1 MILFDLRCANDHQFE
16 GWFRDSAAFES
27 QTGSGELVCPVCGDA
42 AIEKALMAP
51 SVTRT
56 KKKRRGARAAVHA
69 GQYMKALGELRK
81 HVEANCEHVGE
92 NFAEEARKI
101 HYGETEAHNIYGE
114 ATEQESSE
122 LKDEGVAFERIP
134 WTPRH
139 DA

>member
-16 GWFRDSAAFES
+16 GWFRDSAAYES
-27 QTGSGELVCPVCGDA
+27 QAGSGEVSCPVCGDS

-51 SVTRT
+51 RVTKT
-56 KKKRRGARAAVHA
+56 KKKRRGARTAVHA
-69 GQYMKALGELRK
+69 GQYMKALSELRK

-92 NFAEEARKI
+92 KFAEEARKI
-101 HYGETEAHNIYGE
+101 HYGETEARNIYGE
-114 ATEQESSE
+114 ATEKESTE
-122 LKDEGVAFERIP
+122 LKDEGVEFERIP